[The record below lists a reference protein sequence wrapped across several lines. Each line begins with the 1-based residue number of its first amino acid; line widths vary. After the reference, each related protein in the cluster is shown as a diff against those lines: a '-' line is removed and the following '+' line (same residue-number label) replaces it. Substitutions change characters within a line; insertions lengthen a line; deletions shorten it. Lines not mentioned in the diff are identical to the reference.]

1 MSYLSVFR
9 IFCLF
14 YIPIGHVILI
24 LLLIYFYPYIVF
36 FFFMFFV
43 ICSERDTVKK
53 YRFYCFLTTNRTRLY
68 TMWLLVELCVLTM
81 MLLFLVY
88 DQNFKCPHT
97 MYQYT

>member
-36 FFFMFFV
+36 FFMLYV

-53 YRFYCFLTTNRTRLY
+53 YRF
-68 TMWLLVELCVLTM
+68 
-81 MLLFLVY
+81 
-88 DQNFKCPHT
+88 
-97 MYQYT
+97 